1 MNEQNAAYS
10 REQSA
15 AKAEAD
21 RLRSAE
27 QAKQVPAVR
36 RTLHVGR
43 CIVRAVCCTL
53 HGWTLQREIEKA
65 KARQE
70 ELLAKNTSLRAQLDE
85 VLAQV
90 SA

>member
-27 QAKQVPAVR
+27 QAKQVWLSVA
-36 RTLHVGR
+36 R
-43 CIVRAVCCTL
+43 CP
-53 HGWTLQREIEKA
+53 
-65 KARQE
+65 
-70 ELLAKNTSLRAQLDE
+70 LRVA
-85 VLAQV
+85 
-90 SA
+90 

>member
-1 MNEQNAAYS
+1 M
-10 REQSA
+10 
-15 AKAEAD
+15 
-21 RLRSAE
+21 RSACE
-27 QAKQVPAVR
+27 V
-36 RTLHVGR
+36 H
-43 CIVRAVCCTL
+43 AVCCML

-70 ELLAKNTSLRAQLDE
+70 ELMAKNTSLRAQLDE